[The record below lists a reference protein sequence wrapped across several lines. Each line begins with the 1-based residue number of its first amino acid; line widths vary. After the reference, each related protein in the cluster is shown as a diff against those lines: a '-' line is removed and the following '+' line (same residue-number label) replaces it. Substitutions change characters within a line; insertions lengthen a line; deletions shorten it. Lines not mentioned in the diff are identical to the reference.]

1 MTGNQSTKK
10 LLVWG
15 LGYWRVL
22 LVALAFAGLAALV
35 FVISDRYAA
44 KTATGFPNLQDYHFT
59 LTDQYGAPTGPDRF
73 VGRPLALFFGFTY
86 CPDICPTTLTMLAA
100 ARDELAAGGTD
111 MSSLT
116 IAFITVDPER
126 DTPQVLREYAERVG
140 ARRARWL
147 WLTGE
152 RDTIWKLSS
161 EGFLLPLA
169 EGNPAMGDDDII
181 HSQYFVLLDGG
192 ARIRGVYDIRDSEAM
207 LKLRGDIRRVHE
219 ENERGPA

>member
-1 MTGNQSTKK
+1 MKAQRSGF
-10 LLVWG
+10 LIIGGLVI
-15 LGYWRVL
+15 VL
-22 LVALAFAGLAALV
+22 GLAAFASILNSDEQEPLPVIATLPEFSLVEASGETIQRDDLAGHPWVADLV
-35 FVISDRYAA
+35 FTHCA
-44 KTATGFPNLQDYHFT
+44 G
-59 LTDQYGAPTGPDRF
+59 
-73 VGRPLALFFGFTY
+73 
-86 CPDICPTTLTMLAA
+86 ICPRMTAEMGRLE
-100 ARDELAAGGTD
+100 RQTD
-111 MSSLT
+111 DLPDLKFVSIS
-116 IAFITVDPER
+116 VDPER

>member
-1 MTGNQSTKK
+1 MKAQRSGF
-10 LLVWG
+10 LIIGGLVVI
-15 LGYWRVL
+15 L
-22 LVALAFAGLAALV
+22 GLAAFASILNSDEQEPLPVIATLPEFSLVEASGETIGRDDLAGHPWVADLV
-35 FVISDRYAA
+35 FTHCA
-44 KTATGFPNLQDYHFT
+44 G
-59 LTDQYGAPTGPDRF
+59 
-73 VGRPLALFFGFTY
+73 
-86 CPDICPTTLTMLAA
+86 ICPRMTAEMGRLE
-100 ARDELAAGGTD
+100 RQTD
-111 MSSLT
+111 DLPDLKFVSIS
-116 IAFITVDPER
+116 VDPER

>member
-1 MTGNQSTKK
+1 MKAQRSGF
-10 LLVWG
+10 LIIGGLVV
-15 LGYWRVL
+15 VL
-22 LVALAFAGLAALV
+22 GLAAFASILNSDEQEPLPVIATLPEFSLVEASGETIGRDDLAGHPWVADLV
-35 FVISDRYAA
+35 FTHCA
-44 KTATGFPNLQDYHFT
+44 G
-59 LTDQYGAPTGPDRF
+59 
-73 VGRPLALFFGFTY
+73 
-86 CPDICPTTLTMLAA
+86 ICPRMTAEMGRLE
-100 ARDELAAGGTD
+100 RQTD
-111 MSSLT
+111 DLPDLKFVSIS
-116 IAFITVDPER
+116 VDPER